1 MTTDFA
7 EFTESPFLET
17 LPSNVRQTIANL
29 EKAGADWDTIGAML
43 SNTPALGV
51 ALKGVNWKQTLWQA
65 CKAEFHSLLC
75 TDSPAYKDLRDRWE
89 VITKDGPNV
98 VVASLAGAVGAQLG
112 MAPGVLAPIVVW
124 LCVVSARMGRNVLCA
139 TLLSIPAQD
148 KTPPTPPA
156 G

>member
-1 MTTDFA
+1 MIM
-7 EFTESPFLET
+7 EFTGISDSAFLET

-29 EKAGADWDTIGAML
+29 EKAGADWETIGAML

-75 TDSPAYKDLRDRWE
+75 TDAPTYKDLRDRWQA
-89 VITKDGPNV
+89 ITKDGPNV
-98 VVASLAGAVGAQLG
+98 MVASLAGAVGAQLG

-124 LCVVSARMGRNVLCA
+124 LCVVSARIGRNVLCA
-139 TLLSIPAQD
+139 TLLPPLVPTD
-148 KTPPTPPA
+148 TPPTPPA
-156 G
+156 S